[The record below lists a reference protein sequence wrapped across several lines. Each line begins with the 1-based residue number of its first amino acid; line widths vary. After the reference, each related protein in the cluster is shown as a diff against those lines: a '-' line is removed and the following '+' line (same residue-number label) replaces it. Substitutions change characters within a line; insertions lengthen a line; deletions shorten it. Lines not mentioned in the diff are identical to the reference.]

1 MKKYFFILLSVLVL
15 FPACRSS
22 KSVYNRY
29 YLLEIPAAALEAFPE
44 GLQTMTGRFDVRKVE
59 VAPAYASHQIA
70 LRDGSHSIRY
80 FTFNEWAQRP
90 SANLTGMLV
99 SFLKNNNVFEFV
111 ETGRQAAGSDY
122 VLKTKVYRMEVV
134 QQQKEF
140 EAFFVVEFV
149 MMDATGN
156 RQLFHHSAE
165 RSRMLPEKNLNM
177 FAAAISEFFVEELT
191 DFIMR
196 MQAEQIESE
205 H

>member
-1 MKKYFFILLSVLVL
+1 MKKYFLILLSLIVL

-29 YLLEIPAAALEAFPE
+29 YLLEIPASASEGIPE
-44 GLQTMTGRFDVRKVE
+44 GLQTMAGRFDVRGVE

-80 FTFNEWAQRP
+80 FTFNEWVQRP
-90 SANLTGMLV
+90 SSNLTGMLV
-99 SFLKNNNVFEFV
+99 SFLNNNNVFEV
-111 ETGRQAAGSDY
+111 AETGRQAVEPDY
-122 VLKTKVYRMEVV
+122 VLKTYVHRMEVV

-140 EAFFVVEFV
+140 EAVFFVEFV
-149 MMDATGN
+149 LTDATGN

-165 RSRMLPEKNLNM
+165 RSRILPEKNLNL

-191 DFIMR
+191 AFLFEMHDEGF
-196 MQAEQIESE
+196 ETEK
-205 H
+205 

>member
-1 MKKYFFILLSVLVL
+1 MKKYFFVLLILFVL
-15 FPACRSS
+15 FPSCRSS

-29 YLLEIPAAALEAFPE
+29 YLLEIPAAASESFPE
-44 GLQTMTGRFDVRKVE
+44 GLQTMAGRFDVRE
-59 VAPAYASHQIA
+59 VAVAQAYASHQIA

-80 FTFNEWAQRP
+80 FTFNEWVQRP
-90 SANLTGMLV
+90 STNLTGMLI
-99 SFLKNNNVFEFV
+99 SFLDNNNVFEIV
-111 ETGRQAAGSDY
+111 ETGRQAVEPDY
-122 VLKTKVYRMEVV
+122 VLKTYVHRMEVV

-140 EAFFVVEFV
+140 ESVLFVEFV

-156 RQLFHHSAE
+156 RQLFRHSAE
-165 RSRMLPEKNLNM
+165 RSRILTEKNLNL

-196 MQAEQIESE
+196 MQPKQIESE